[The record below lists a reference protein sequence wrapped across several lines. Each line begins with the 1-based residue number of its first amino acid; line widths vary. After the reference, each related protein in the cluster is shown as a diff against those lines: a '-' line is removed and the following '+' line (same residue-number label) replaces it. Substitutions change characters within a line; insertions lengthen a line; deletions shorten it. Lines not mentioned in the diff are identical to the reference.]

1 MSNYQ
6 KRSPLVKWLLHIND
20 AYTFFIASWHMGLMI
35 SVVLFWYPSWN
46 GLTINTTQNNFD
58 IPAQMA
64 TKLFVKL
71 VPIAITTAF
80 IMIVANWKTTLR
92 WPAIFALIGLTG
104 ASVMAKYFLF
114 PINDI
119 IYAGV
124 KTQEELKQL
133 LIKWI
138 AFNNWRV
145 FFSCLTW
152 LSMIIFY
159 TMKIERQ
166 TK

>member
-1 MSNYQ
+1 MN
-6 KRSPLVKWLLHIND
+6 RRRPFVKWLLNINN

-35 SVVLFWYPSWN
+35 SVVLFWYPGWN
-46 GLTINTTQNNFD
+46 GLTINTTQNSFN
-58 IPAQMA
+58 IPAQIA

-71 VPIAITTAF
+71 VPLAITTSF
-80 IMIVANWKTTLR
+80 IMILSEWKTPLR
-92 WPAIFALIGLTG
+92 WPAIFALTGLTG
-104 ASVMAKYFLF
+104 ASITAKYFLF

-124 KTQEELKQL
+124 KDQAELTRL
-133 LIKWI
+133 LLKWMSL
-138 AFNNWRV
+138 NNWRV

-159 TMKIERQ
+159 SMKTERQ